1 MILLNKERL
10 FCKEILLMDEK
21 TVLQY
26 QTEIKTMVDKVIDIV
41 FLNTLSTILI
51 VETRK
56 EGSKTQE
63 E

>member
-1 MILLNKERL
+1 
-10 FCKEILLMDEK
+10 MDEK